1 MSLRATIACFAL
13 ATIFVP
19 LSQASAAA
27 RHGFKD
33 VRTADVVFSFGG
45 AGGAA
50 PSGTLIADRGALFG
64 ATAAGGTTQH
74 CGHTVPSG
82 CGTVFRITH
91 SASAF
96 QETVLYQFGDMPD
109 GRGPTGAL
117 VADATGALYGATRFG
132 GLNRCPDHTGCGVIF
147 KLTPSSSG
155 YTETVLHRFGGTGDG
170 ETPNGSLIVDASGAL
185 YGTTSFGGAYGSGMV
200 FRLSPSARRYVETDL
215 YDFTG
220 GSDGAI
226 PAAGLTFA
234 LGGVLLGTTFGG
246 GFGSN
251 ELCLEEGGCGTV
263 FALTPAGPAYSESVV
278 YSFADID
285 EPGDGIFPAS
295 AIVADAAGNLYG
307 TTERG
312 GSGLALG
319 TVYKLTRELNGTYA
333 ESVLHSFQGGHDGA
347 FPDASPV
354 VDGHGGLIGPT
365 PLGGKTPTGCFDD
378 SGCGIIYKLAPNAS
392 GYTMRIVY
400 NFDTAY
406 AEPNASLL
414 RSGGFLY
421 GTTVEGG
428 ANGVGTLFALAR

>member
-1 MSLRATIACFAL
+1 MSLRAKIACFAL
-13 ATIFVP
+13 AAVFTPFS
-19 LSQASAAA
+19 LASAAT
-27 RHGFKD
+27 RHRFND

-64 ATAAGGTTQH
+64 ATAAGGTVKH

-91 SASAF
+91 TASAF

-109 GRGPTGAL
+109 GRAPVGAL
-117 VADATGALYGATRFG
+117 VSDASGALYGATRFG

-147 KLTPSSSG
+147 KLTRSRSG
-155 YTETVLHRFGGTGDG
+155 YSETVLHRFGGKGDG

-185 YGTTSFGGAYGSGMV
+185 YGTTSFGGAFGSGMA
-200 FRLSPSARRYVETDL
+200 FSLAPSGSHYVETDL

-220 GSDGAI
+220 GGDGGV
-226 PAAGLTFA
+226 PAAGLSFA
-234 LGGVLLGTTFGG
+234 PGGVLLGTTFGG

-263 FALTPAGPAYSESVV
+263 FALVPTGSAYTESVV
-278 YSFADID
+278 HSFGDAD
-285 EPGDGIFPAS
+285 EPEDGIFPAS
-295 AIVADAAGNLYG
+295 AIVADVAGNLYG

-312 GSGLALG
+312 GSGAAKG
-319 TVYKLTRELNGTYA
+319 TVYKLTRQTNGTYA
-333 ESVLHSFQGGHDGA
+333 ESVIHSFQGGRDGA
-347 FPDASPV
+347 FPDASPL
-354 VDGHGGLIGPT
+354 VDEHGGLIGPT
-365 PLGGKTPTGCFDD
+365 PLGGKARSGCLDD
-378 SGCGIIYKLAPNAS
+378 SGCGIIYKLTPRPG
-392 GYTMRIVY
+392 GYSMRLVY
-400 NFDTAY
+400 RFDTAW

-414 RSGGFLY
+414 HADGQLF